1 MAKPLA
7 GARACRTI
15 GRDVG
20 AVEEMRQRGVITD
33 AEAADLSGRLLNE
46 LESIRSQGRMNEH
59 QYAKVRDE
67 LAANGV

>member
-1 MAKPLA
+1 
-7 GARACRTI
+7 
-15 GRDVG
+15 
-20 AVEEMRQRGVITD
+20 MRQRGVITD